1 MGWSVCSIARSA
13 AIFNLLPSISNL
25 VFLACPA
32 VGFLAWWGERLMI
45 PVPIMIVKR
54 MAIPPGTLE
63 RQGNQALFTAK
74 KPFGTE
80 SQSVHRIS
88 LVGECSIGKVL
99 VGLLYHVLD
108 RLLYRRFVSAV
119 VI

>member
-1 MGWSVCSIARSA
+1 
-13 AIFNLLPSISNL
+13 
-25 VFLACPA
+25 
-32 VGFLAWWGERLMI
+32 MI

-80 SQSVHRIS
+80 SQLVHRIS

-108 RLLYRRFVSAV
+108 RLLYRRFVFISAV
-119 VI
+119 I